1 MLNINNTEND
11 LKNNKNEDLNVEYEL
26 TSNNENN
33 ELLNKKKNMLKW

>member
-11 LKNNKNEDLNVEYEL
+11 LKNNKNEDLNFEYEL